1 MGDLVG
7 MYIDGVWRPAKGG
20 ATAAIVDP
28 ATEDEVGRLSMASP
42 ADIDDALDAARRG
55 FVVWRKMAV
64 AERCRLIALVGQLMR
79 DRVDTM
85 ARDLTIEEGK
95 TLAQSKGEI
104 LGTADYFSGIAAA
117 AANLFG
123 RIAPPGNDG
132 VRRSVTYEPIGPIF
146 AASPWNLPAMMPGR
160 KIANSLGAGCSVIV
174 KPATETPLSAF
185 AIAKCCQEAGI
196 PPGVVNVICG
206 NAAQIS
212 SAMIRSVV
220 IRKISF
226 TGSTEVGKQL
236 AQLAGAYM
244 KKMTLELGGHA
255 PVIVFDDVDVAAVV
269 ETACMAR
276 FSNAGQSCIA
286 PTRFFVHQKI
296 YREFVDLFTAR
307 ARALRVGEGLDP
319 QTQMGP
325 LARHRRLSV
334 MDGLVQDA
342 VHKGAL
348 LTAGGARLERR
359 GYFYAPTVL
368 SDVPDAAAIMT
379 VEPFGPITPIVP
391 FRDTAAVIDR
401 ANDTAYGLA
410 AYVFS
415 RDVDRASQVASQ
427 IDAGMIAINS
437 MSVAHPALPFGGV
450 KDSGIGR
457 EGALDGLLD
466 SMITKAISI
475 GR

>member
-1 MGDLVG
+1 MDDPIG
-7 MYIDGVWRPAKGG
+7 MYIGGVWRLAKGG

-28 ATEDEVGRLSMASP
+28 ATEEEVGRLSMASP
-42 ADIDDALDAARRG
+42 ADIDDALEAARRG
-55 FVVWRKMAV
+55 FAVWRQMAV

-85 ARDLTIEEGK
+85 GRELTMEEGK

-104 LGTADYFSGIAAA
+104 LGTADYFSAIAAA

-123 RIAPPGNDG
+123 RIAPSGSDG

-146 AASPWNLPAMMPGR
+146 AASPWNLPSMMPGR

-174 KPATETPLSAF
+174 KPAKETPLSAY
-185 AIAKCCQEAGI
+185 AIAKCCEEAGI

-206 NAAQIS
+206 DSAQIS
-212 SAMIRSVV
+212 STMIRSDV

-255 PVIVFDDVDVAAVV
+255 AVVVFDDVDVAAVV
-269 ETACMAR
+269 ETTFVAR
-276 FSNAGQSCIA
+276 FANAGQSCIA
-286 PTRFFVHQKI
+286 PTRFFVHEKI
-296 YREFVDLFTAR
+296 YREFVELFTAR
-307 ARALRVGEGLDP
+307 ARALRVGGGLDP

-325 LARHRRLSV
+325 LASARRLPV
-334 MDGLVQDA
+334 MDSLVQDA

-348 LTAGGARLERR
+348 LTAGGSRLERK

-368 SDVPDAAAIMT
+368 ADVPDAAAIMT
-379 VEPFGPITPIVP
+379 VEPFGPVTPLVS

-415 RDVDRASQVASQ
+415 RDVDQASRVASQ

-466 SMITKAISI
+466 SMVTKAISI